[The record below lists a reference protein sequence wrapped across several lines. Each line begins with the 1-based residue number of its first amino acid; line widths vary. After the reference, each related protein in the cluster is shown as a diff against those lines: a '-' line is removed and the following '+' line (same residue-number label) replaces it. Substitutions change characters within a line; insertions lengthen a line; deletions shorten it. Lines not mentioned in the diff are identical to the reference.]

1 MRSLRL
7 NEQRASF
14 TINWQLFPTSDVNG
28 LPSAFWGPDSLQPKD
43 KNLQTA
49 EPPWATVSCLRKPRW
64 GCVGG
69 LLLRRSQGRHN
80 YYITLPFSS
89 WNYQQACERLLQV
102 PPLRAKDNQRF
113 DHSYIGFSLFVYP
126 KSNRRAARGISNPF
140 TEIDHSSVK
149 ENDLLVRNEEKP
161 LWPKLL

>member
-1 MRSLRL
+1 M
-7 NEQRASF
+7 
-14 TINWQLFPTSDVNG
+14 
-28 LPSAFWGPDSLQPKD
+28 
-43 KNLQTA
+43 
-49 EPPWATVSCLRKPRW
+49 
-64 GCVGG
+64 
-69 LLLRRSQGRHN
+69 
-80 YYITLPFSS
+80 
-89 WNYQQACERLLQV
+89 

-126 KSNRRAARGISNPF
+126 KSNRGAARGISNPF